1 MQTEPLKG
9 SRKVAALI
17 VMLGEDVSSQVLKF
31 LWEDEIEQIGKEMA
45 LLGSV
50 PVETGETV
58 LEEFH
63 NMASG
68 SRHFSNG
75 GPEYTRKVLT
85 KALGPDVSKRVL
97 ERVTKSLEESAG
109 FEALDKADPQKLSR
123 FLQNEHPQTIA
134 LVLAHVD
141 SRYGALL
148 LSSLPEE
155 LSAEVAIRIANL
167 GEISPE
173 IIKRISSF
181 LNQKL
186 AAFGTARRE
195 TVDGAKTVAE
205 LVNKMDR
212 SAGRSILEKIE
223 TENADLALNI
233 RNLMLVFDDILLVES
248 AGVRQILEKVD
259 KKTLTLALKGT
270 SEELQA
276 HIFKNMS
283 QRAVEMMKEDMEAL
297 GPVRVRDVEKA
308 QREIVEVIQK
318 LEDEGVIGSRG
329 GGGGDGDQYVV

>member
-17 VMLGEDVSSQVLKF
+17 IMLGEDVSSQVLKF
-31 LWEDEIEQIGKEMA
+31 LREDEIAQIGKEMA
-45 LLGSV
+45 RLGSV
-50 PVETGETV
+50 PVETGENV

-63 NMASG
+63 NMASV
-68 SRHFSNG
+68 SNG
-75 GPEYTRKVLT
+75 GSEYTRKVLS
-85 KALGPDVSKRVL
+85 KALGPDASKRVL
-97 ERVTKSLEESAG
+97 ERVTKSLERYAG

-123 FLQNEHPQTIA
+123 FLQNENPQTIA
-134 LVLAHVD
+134 LVLANVD

-148 LSSLPEE
+148 LSSLPEA
-155 LSAEVAIRIANL
+155 LGAEVAIRIANL
-167 GEISPE
+167 REISPE
-173 IIKRISSF
+173 IIKRISSC
-181 LNQKL
+181 LHQKL
-186 AAFGTARRE
+186 GMARRE

-212 SAGRSILEKIE
+212 SAGRNILEKIE

-233 RNLMLVFDDILLVES
+233 RNLMLLFDYILLVES

-308 QREIVEVIQK
+308 QREIVDVIQK

>member
-17 VMLGEDVSSQVLKF
+17 IMLGEDVSSQVLKF
-31 LWEDEIEQIGKEMA
+31 LREDEIAQIGKEMA
-45 LLGSV
+45 RLGSV
-50 PVETGETV
+50 PVETGENV

-63 NMASG
+63 NMASV
-68 SRHFSNG
+68 SNG
-75 GPEYTRKVLT
+75 GSEYTRKVLS
-85 KALGPDVSKRVL
+85 KALGPDASKRVL
-97 ERVTKSLEESAG
+97 ERVTKSLERYAG

-123 FLQNEHPQTIA
+123 FLQNENPQTIA
-134 LVLAHVD
+134 LVLANVD

-148 LSSLPEE
+148 LSSLPEA
-155 LSAEVAIRIANL
+155 LGAEVAIRIANL
-167 GEISPE
+167 REISPE
-173 IIKRISSF
+173 IIKRISSC
-181 LNQKL
+181 LHQKL
-186 AAFGTARRE
+186 GMARRE

-212 SAGRSILEKIE
+212 SAGRNILEKIE

-233 RNLMLVFDDILLVES
+233 RNLMLLFDDILLVES

-259 KKTLTLALKGT
+259 KKTLTMALKGT

-329 GGGGDGDQYVV
+329 GGGGDQYVV